1 MTAISTARRALDT
14 TLETH
19 PATRSG
25 PTTDSRSVL
34 APSAAHAVLTALRPR
49 QWIKNVLVVSAP
61 LAAGVLSAPS
71 TLLHALAAF
80 VMMCAAA
87 SSSYLI
93 NDLGDVERDRLH
105 PTKRHRPIAAGWIS
119 AEVAVG
125 AAIAA
130 ASLAVAIGAVLGV
143 STFAFVLAYLALTV
157 SYSRRLKH
165 VPFVELGV
173 VAAGFVLRVVAGAA
187 ATATALSAPFLLIVG
202 AGSLFLA
209 TGKRYSELKELG
221 HGAVAH
227 RPVLARYTAP
237 RLERILA
244 ISSAT
249 AGLGYIAWALSIRL
263 GGAGMVWLLASV
275 LPFLVAARRGVR
287 KVFAGAGGD
296 PTELILGDSVLLAS
310 AGATALLAI
319 AGLYFS

>member
-1 MTAISTARRALDT
+1 MTATSTARRALDT
-14 TLETH
+14 TLQTH
-19 PATRSG
+19 PATRPG
-25 PTTDSRSVL
+25 PATDTPSVV
-34 APSAAHAVLTALRPR
+34 APSAERALLTALRPR
-49 QWIKNVLVVSAP
+49 QWTKNVLVVSAP
-61 LAAGVLSAPS
+61 LAAGALLDPS
-71 TLLHALAAF
+71 KLLHVLAAF

-87 SSSYLI
+87 SSTYLI

-105 PTKRHRPIAAGWIS
+105 PSKRHRPIAAGWIS
-119 AEVAVG
+119 GQVAVG
-125 AAIAA
+125 TAVAA

-143 STFAFVLAYLALTV
+143 STLAAVLAYLALTV

-173 VAAGFVLRVVAGAA
+173 VATGFVLRVIAGAMS
-187 ATATALSAPFLLIVG
+187 TATALSAPFLLIVG

-221 HGAVAH
+221 RGAVAH

-237 RLERILA
+237 TLERILMT
-244 ISSAT
+244 SSAT
-249 AGLGYIAWALSIRL
+249 AVLGYIAWALSTRP

-275 LPFLVAARRGVR
+275 IPLLVAARRGVA

-296 PTELILGDSVLLAS
+296 PTELILGDLALLAS
-310 AGATALLAI
+310 GGVTALLAI